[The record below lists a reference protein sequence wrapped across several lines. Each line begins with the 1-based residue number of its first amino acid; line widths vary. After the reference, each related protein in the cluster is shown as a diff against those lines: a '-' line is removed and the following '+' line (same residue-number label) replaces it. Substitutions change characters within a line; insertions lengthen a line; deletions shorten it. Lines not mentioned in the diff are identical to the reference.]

1 MWCIIYLD
9 TVLKYIKRGK
19 SMKKLTS
26 ILLSAII
33 MLTAVV
39 GFDLTAYA
47 GSYDTTAKAKS
58 YTLGTTTTGY
68 FSSND
73 RIDFLKV
80 DVPQSG
86 RIDFT
91 MEDSDDGYY
100 IRIYSSKNLDDYV
113 NSDVISISY
122 NSNLGKAYGTDYI
135 YLVAG
140 TYYFRVCSQYYNQSS
155 NYTLT
160 TSFTSAN
167 ESFPE
172 SLDVNNNIIGNA
184 NPISLDTTYNGML
197 GENDDV
203 DFYKFNVTA
212 DAVIVN
218 LKSEKEISFR
228 IYTLTGEEVTS
239 TYYSRFNSSTNT
251 ATTSETISLSN
262 GTYCLKLWRGYYD
275 KCFYSF
281 SINSPHQHSYNY
293 AYTVKS
299 TYTSQGYDVYTCS
312 CGASYTTNYKA
323 VKKLGKVNL
332 KSVSSARKNHKI
344 KASWDKKSGANGYQI
359 YYSRNKNFK
368 NFSAKKIVKGG
379 KTTSYVGKNF
389 TKGRKYYVKV
399 RAYKNVNGRKIYG
412 KWSNV
417 KTVKCK

>member
-1 MWCIIYLD
+1 
-9 TVLKYIKRGK
+9 
-19 SMKKLTS
+19 MKKLTS

-47 GSYDTTAKAKS
+47 GAGSYDTTAKAKS
-58 YTLGTTTTGY
+58 YTLGTTTTGN

-73 RIDFLKV
+73 EIDFLKV

-86 RIDFT
+86 RIDFVS
-91 MEDSDDGYY
+91 EGSDSYY
-100 IRIYSSKNLDDYV
+100 IYLYSAKDLDSYFAYV
-113 NSDVISISY
+113 GVYY
-122 NSNLGKAYGTDYI
+122 NSNLGKSYGEDYA

-140 TYYFRVCSQYYNQSS
+140 TYYFKVSGDSNE
-155 NYTLT
+155 NYTIR
-160 TSFTSAN
+160 TSFTPAN

-197 GENDDV
+197 GENDDI
-203 DFYKFNVTA
+203 DFYSFTVPSGTQ
-212 DAVIVN
+212 VIN
-218 LKSEKEISFR
+218 IKSNAS
-228 IYTLTGEEVTS
+228 IYFSVYSMTGEQIAGSWSAYKNNS
-239 TYYSRFNSSTNT
+239 TGM
-251 ATTSETISLSN
+251 AETSESVSLN
-262 GTYCLKLWRGYYD
+262 AGTYCLKISKYGRSDTYD
-275 KCFYSF
+275 CFYSF

-312 CGASYTTNYKA
+312 CGDSYTTNYKA

-332 KSVSSARKNHKI
+332 KSVSSARKRHTI
-344 KASWDKKSGANGYQI
+344 KASWNKKSGANGYQI

-368 NFSAKKIVKGG
+368 KLSAKKIVKGG
-379 KTTSYVGKNF
+379 KKTSYVGKNF
-389 TKGRKYYVKV
+389 TKGKKYYVKV
-399 RAYKNVNGRKIYG
+399 RAYKNVNGRKVYG

>member
-1 MWCIIYLD
+1 
-9 TVLKYIKRGK
+9 
-19 SMKKLTS
+19 MKKLTS

-33 MLTAVV
+33 ILTAVV

-47 GSYDTTAKAKS
+47 GAGSYDTTAKAMS

-86 RIDFT
+86 RIDFVS
-91 MEDSDDGYY
+91 EGSDSYY
-100 IRIYSSKNLDDYV
+100 IYLYSAKDLDSNFAYV
-113 NSDVISISY
+113 GVYY
-122 NSNLGKAYGTDYI
+122 NSNLGKSYDEDYA

-140 TYYFRVCSQYYNQSS
+140 TYYFKVSGDSNE
-155 NYTLT
+155 NYTIR
-160 TSFTSAN
+160 TSFTPAN

-197 GENDDV
+197 GENDDI
-203 DFYKFNVTA
+203 DFYSFTVPSGTQ
-212 DAVIVN
+212 VIN
-218 LKSEKEISFR
+218 IKSNAS
-228 IYTLTGEEVTS
+228 IYFSVYSTTGEKIAGTWSAYKNDS
-239 TYYSRFNSSTNT
+239 TGI
-251 ATTSETISLSN
+251 AETSESVSLN
-262 GTYCLKLWRGYYD
+262 AGTYCLKISKYGRSDTYD
-275 KCFYSF
+275 CFYSF

-312 CGASYTTNYKA
+312 CGDSYTTNYKA

-332 KSVSSARKNHKI
+332 KSVSSARKKHTI

-368 NFSAKKIVKGG
+368 KLSAKKIVKGG
-379 KTTSYVGKNF
+379 KKTSYVGKNF
-389 TKGRKYYVKV
+389 TKGKKYYVKV
-399 RAYKNVNGRKIYG
+399 RAYKNVNGRKVYG

>member
-1 MWCIIYLD
+1 
-9 TVLKYIKRGK
+9 
-19 SMKKLTS
+19 MKKLTS

-47 GSYDTTAKAKS
+47 DDDTIAKAKS

-140 TYYFRVCSQYYNQSS
+140 TYYFRVCSNNYNQSS

-160 TSFTSAN
+160 TSFTPAN

-212 DAVIVN
+212 DAVTVN
-218 LKSEKEISFR
+218 LKSEKVLSFR

-239 TYYSRFNSSTNT
+239 NYYSRFNSSTNT
-251 ATTSETISLSN
+251 ATTSETISLSS
-262 GTYCLKLWRGYYD
+262 GTYCLKLWRGHYD

-332 KSVSSARKNHKI
+332 KSVSSARKKHTI
-344 KASWDKKSGANGYQI
+344 KASWNKKSGANGYQI

-368 NFSAKKIVKGG
+368 KLSAKKIVKGG
-379 KTTSYVGKNF
+379 KKTSYVGKNF

-399 RAYKNVNGRKIYG
+399 RAYKNVNGRKVYG

>member
-19 SMKKLTS
+19 GMKKLTS

-47 GSYDTTAKAKS
+47 GAGSYDTTAKAKS
-58 YTLGTTTTGY
+58 YTLGTTTTGN

-73 RIDFLKV
+73 EIDFLKV

-86 RIDFT
+86 RIDFVS
-91 MEDSDDGYY
+91 EGSDSYY
-100 IRIYSSKNLDDYV
+100 IYLYSAKDLDSYFAYV
-113 NSDVISISY
+113 GVYY
-122 NSNLGKAYGTDYI
+122 NSNLGKSYGEDYA

-140 TYYFRVCSQYYNQSS
+140 TYYFKVSGDSNE
-155 NYTLT
+155 NYTIR
-160 TSFTSAN
+160 TSFTPAN

-197 GENDDV
+197 GENDDI
-203 DFYKFNVTA
+203 DFYSFTVPSGTQ
-212 DAVIVN
+212 VIN
-218 LKSEKEISFR
+218 IKSNAS
-228 IYTLTGEEVTS
+228 IYFSVYSMTGEQIAGSWSAYKNNS
-239 TYYSRFNSSTNT
+239 TGM
-251 ATTSETISLSN
+251 AETSESVSLN
-262 GTYCLKLWRGYYD
+262 AGTYCLKISKYGRSDTYD
-275 KCFYSF
+275 CFYSF

-312 CGASYTTNYKA
+312 CGDSYTTNYKA

-332 KSVSSARKNHKI
+332 KSVSSARKRHTI
-344 KASWDKKSGANGYQI
+344 KASWNKKSGANGYQI

-368 NFSAKKIVKGG
+368 KLSAKKIVKGG
-379 KTTSYVGKNF
+379 KKTSYVGKNF
-389 TKGRKYYVKV
+389 TKGKKYYVKV
-399 RAYKNVNGRKIYG
+399 RAYKNVNGRKVYG

>member
-1 MWCIIYLD
+1 
-9 TVLKYIKRGK
+9 
-19 SMKKLTS
+19 MKKLTS

-47 GSYDTTAKAKS
+47 GAGSYDTTANAKS

-86 RIDFT
+86 RIDFVS
-91 MEDSDDGYY
+91 EGSDSYY
-100 IRIYSSKNLDDYV
+100 IYLYSAKDLDSNFAYV
-113 NSDVISISY
+113 GVYY
-122 NSNLGKAYGTDYI
+122 NSNLGKSYDEDYA

-140 TYYFRVCSQYYNQSS
+140 TYYFKVSGDSNE
-155 NYTLT
+155 NYTIR
-160 TSFTSAN
+160 TSFTPAN

-197 GENDDV
+197 GENDDI
-203 DFYKFNVTA
+203 DFYSFTVPSGTQ
-212 DAVIVN
+212 VIN
-218 LKSEKEISFR
+218 IKSNAS
-228 IYTLTGEEVTS
+228 IYFSVYSTTGEKIAGTWSAYKNDS
-239 TYYSRFNSSTNT
+239 TGI
-251 ATTSETISLSN
+251 AETSESVSLN
-262 GTYCLKLWRGYYD
+262 AGTYCLKISKYGSSGIHD
-275 KCFYSF
+275 CFYSF

-312 CGASYTTNYKA
+312 CGDSYTTNYKA

-332 KSVSSARKNHKI
+332 KSVSSARKRHTI

-368 NFSAKKIVKGG
+368 KLSAKKIVKGG
-379 KTTSYVGKNF
+379 KKTSYVGKNF
-389 TKGRKYYVKV
+389 TKGKKYYVKV
-399 RAYKNVNGRKIYG
+399 RAYKNVNGRKVYG

>member
-1 MWCIIYLD
+1 
-9 TVLKYIKRGK
+9 
-19 SMKKLTS
+19 MKKLTS

-47 GSYDTTAKAKS
+47 GAGSYDTIAKAKS

-73 RIDFLKV
+73 NIDFLKV

-86 RIDFT
+86 RIDFIAEGT
-91 MEDSDDGYY
+91 GVY
-100 IRIYSSKNLDDYV
+100 RIYIYPSNATEDKVDY
-113 NSDVISISY
+113 NYIGY
-122 NSNLGKAYGTDYI
+122 NDNLGKAYSECCA

-140 TYYFRVCSQYYNQSS
+140 TYYFKVSGSS
-155 NYTLT
+155 NENYTIR
-160 TSFTSAN
+160 TSFTPAN

-197 GENDDV
+197 GKNDDI
-203 DFYKFNVTA
+203 DFYSFTVPSGTQIIN
-212 DAVIVN
+212 
-218 LKSEKEISFR
+218 ISANESVYFSV
-228 IYTLTGEEVTS
+228 YSMTGEKIAGRWYVSKNDS
-239 TYYSRFNSSTNT
+239 TGV
-251 ATTSETISLSN
+251 ASESESVSLDA
-262 GTYCLKLWRGYYD
+262 GTYCLKIERGYA
-275 KCFYSF
+275 CFYSF

-332 KSVSSARKNHKI
+332 KSVSSARKKHAI
-344 KASWDKKSGANGYQI
+344 KASWNKKSGANGYQI

-368 NFSAKKIVKGG
+368 KLSAKKIVKGG
-379 KTTSYVGKNF
+379 KKTSYVGKNF
-389 TKGRKYYVKV
+389 TKGKKYYVKV
-399 RAYKNVNGRKIYG
+399 RAYKNVNGRKVYG

>member
-73 RIDFLKV
+73 TIDFLKF
-80 DVPQSG
+80 DMPQSG

-91 MEDSDDGYY
+91 AEGTAEYY
-100 IRIYSSKNLDDYV
+100 IYIYPSNATEDKVDSNY
-113 NSDVISISY
+113 ITY
-122 NSNLGKAYGTDYI
+122 NRNLGKAYTECCA

-140 TYYFRVCSQYYNQSS
+140 TYYFKVDGIYSNSS
-155 NYTLT
+155 YTISS
-160 TSFTSAN
+160 SFTPAN

-197 GENDDV
+197 AFNDEV
-203 DFYKFNVTA
+203 DFYSFTVPSGTQNINISANESICFSVYSMTGERIAGRWYA
-212 DAVIVN
+212 DKNNSTGVAS
-218 LKSEKEISFR
+218 KSES
-228 IYTLTGEEVTS
+228 V
-239 TYYSRFNSSTNT
+239 
-251 ATTSETISLSN
+251 SLDA
-262 GTYCLKLWRGYYD
+262 GTYCLKIEKYSYA
-275 KCFYSF
+275 CFYSF

-312 CGASYTTNYKA
+312 CGDSYTTNYKA

-332 KSVSSARKNHKI
+332 KSVSSARKNHTI

-368 NFSAKKIVKGG
+368 NLSAKKIVKGG
-379 KTTSYVGKNF
+379 KKTSYVGKNF

-399 RAYKNVNGRKIYG
+399 RAYKNVNGKKVYG
-412 KWSNV
+412 KWSSV
-417 KTVKCK
+417 KSVKCK

>member
-19 SMKKLTS
+19 GMKKLTS

-47 GSYDTTAKAKS
+47 GAGSYDTTAKAKS
-58 YTLGTTTTGY
+58 YTLGTTTTGN

-73 RIDFLKV
+73 EIDFLKV

-86 RIDFT
+86 RIDFVS
-91 MEDSDDGYY
+91 EGSDSYY
-100 IRIYSSKNLDDYV
+100 IYLYSAKDLDSYFAYV
-113 NSDVISISY
+113 GVYY
-122 NSNLGKAYGTDYI
+122 NSNLGKSYDEDYA

-140 TYYFRVCSQYYNQSS
+140 TYYFKVSGDSNE
-155 NYTLT
+155 NYTIR
-160 TSFTSAN
+160 TSFTPAN

-197 GENDDV
+197 GENDDI
-203 DFYKFNVTA
+203 DFYSFTVPSGTQ
-212 DAVIVN
+212 VIN
-218 LKSEKEISFR
+218 IKSNAS
-228 IYTLTGEEVTS
+228 IYFSVYSMTGEQIAGSWSAYKNNS
-239 TYYSRFNSSTNT
+239 TGM
-251 ATTSETISLSN
+251 AETSESVSLN
-262 GTYCLKLWRGYYD
+262 AGTYCLKISKYGRSDTYD
-275 KCFYSF
+275 CFYSF

-312 CGASYTTNYKA
+312 CGDSYTTNYRA

-332 KSVSSARKNHKI
+332 KSVSSARKKHAI
-344 KASWDKKSGANGYQI
+344 KASWNKKSGANGYQI

-368 NFSAKKIVKGG
+368 NLSAKKIVKGG
-379 KTTSYVGKNF
+379 KKTSYVGKNF
-389 TKGRKYYVKV
+389 TKGKKYYVKV
-399 RAYKNVNGRKIYG
+399 RAYKNVNGRKVYG

>member
-1 MWCIIYLD
+1 
-9 TVLKYIKRGK
+9 
-19 SMKKLTS
+19 MKKLTS

-91 MEDSDDGYY
+91 AEGTKSYYVYIYPSNATEDAVYYNYIGY
-100 IRIYSSKNLDDYV
+100 ND
-113 NSDVISISY
+113 
-122 NSNLGKAYGTDYI
+122 NLGKAYSECYA

-140 TYYFRVCSQYYNQSS
+140 TYYFKVGGNYSNCSYTISS
-155 NYTLT
+155 
-160 TSFTSAN
+160 SFTPAN

-172 SLDVNNNIIGNA
+172 SLYVNNNIIGNA

-197 GENDDV
+197 GENDDI
-203 DFYKFNVTA
+203 DFYSFTVPSGTQIINISANQSICFSVYSMTGEKIAGSWHAYKNDSTGVA
-212 DAVIVN
+212 S
-218 LKSEKEISFR
+218 KSES
-228 IYTLTGEEVTS
+228 V
-239 TYYSRFNSSTNT
+239 
-251 ATTSETISLSN
+251 SLDA
-262 GTYCLKLWRGYYD
+262 GTYCLKIERGRYS
-275 KCFYSF
+275 CFYSF

-312 CGASYTTNYKA
+312 CGDSYTTNYKA

-332 KSVSSARKNHKI
+332 KSVSSARKRHTI
-344 KASWDKKSGANGYQI
+344 KASWNKKSGANGYQI

-368 NFSAKKIVKGG
+368 KLSAKKIVKGG

-399 RAYKNVNGRKIYG
+399 RAYKNVNGRKVYG

-417 KTVKCK
+417 KSVKCK

>member
-47 GSYDTTAKAKS
+47 GDDTTANAKG

-91 MEDSDDGYY
+91 AEGTKSYSVCIYPSNATEDEVKHNYIGY
-100 IRIYSSKNLDDYV
+100 ND
-113 NSDVISISY
+113 
-122 NSNLGKAYGTDYI
+122 NLGKAYSECYA

-140 TYYFRVCSQYYNQSS
+140 TYYFKVSGYSNE
-155 NYTLT
+155 NYTIR

-212 DAVIVN
+212 DAVTVN
-218 LKSEKEISFR
+218 LKSEKVLSFC
-228 IYTLTGEEVTS
+228 IYTLTGEKVTS
-239 TYYSRFNSSTNT
+239 NYYSDFNSSTNT
-251 ATTSETISLSN
+251 ATTSETISLSS

-312 CGASYTTNYKA
+312 CGDSYTTNYKA

-332 KSVSSARKNHKI
+332 KSVSSARKKHTI

-368 NFSAKKIVKGG
+368 KLSAKKIVKGG
-379 KTTSYVGKNF
+379 KKTSYVGKNF

-399 RAYKNVNGRKIYG
+399 RAYKNVNGRKVYG

-417 KTVKCK
+417 KIVKCK

>member
-1 MWCIIYLD
+1 
-9 TVLKYIKRGK
+9 
-19 SMKKLTS
+19 MKKLTS

-73 RIDFLKV
+73 NIDFLKV

-91 MEDSDDGYY
+91 AEGTESYY
-100 IRIYSSKNLDDYV
+100 IYIYPSNATEDKVDY
-113 NSDVISISY
+113 DYIYY
-122 NSNLGKAYGTDYI
+122 NDNLGKAYSECCA

-140 TYYFRVCSQYYNQSS
+140 TYYFKVSGSS
-155 NYTLT
+155 NENYTIR
-160 TSFTSAN
+160 TSFTPAN

-197 GENDDV
+197 GKNDDI
-203 DFYKFNVTA
+203 DFYSFTVPSGTQIINISANENVYFS
-212 DAVIVN
+212 VY
-218 LKSEKEISFR
+218 SM
-228 IYTLTGEEVTS
+228 TGEKIAGRWYVSKNDS
-239 TYYSRFNSSTNT
+239 TGI
-251 ATTSETISLSN
+251 ASESESVSLDA
-262 GTYCLKLWRGYYD
+262 GTYCLKIEKGYA
-275 KCFYSF
+275 CFYSF

-332 KSVSSARKNHKI
+332 KSVSSARKRHTI

-368 NFSAKKIVKGG
+368 KVSAKKIVKGG
-379 KTTSYVGKNF
+379 KKTSYVGKNF
-389 TKGRKYYVKV
+389 TKGKKYYVKV
-399 RAYKNVNGRKIYG
+399 RAYKNVNGRKVYG

>member
-1 MWCIIYLD
+1 MWCIIYSD

-47 GSYDTTAKAKS
+47 GAYDTTAKAKS

-73 RIDFLKV
+73 NIDFLKV

-91 MEDSDDGYY
+91 AEGTESYSVSIYPSNATEDSVDYNY
-100 IRIYSSKNLDDYV
+100 IDY
-113 NSDVISISY
+113 NY
-122 NSNLGKAYGTDYI
+122 NLGKAYLESYA

-140 TYYFRVCSQYYNQSS
+140 TYYFKVGGNYDNSS
-155 NYTLT
+155 YTISS
-160 TSFTSAN
+160 SFTPAN

-172 SLDVNNNIIGNA
+172 SLNVNNNIIGNA
-184 NPISLDTTYNGML
+184 NPISLGTTYNGML

-212 DAVIVN
+212 DAVTVN
-218 LKSEKEISFR
+218 LKSEKVLSFC

-239 TYYSRFNSSTNT
+239 NYYSDFNSSTNT
-251 ATTSETISLSN
+251 ATTSETISLSS

-332 KSVSSARKNHKI
+332 KSVSSARKRHTI
-344 KASWDKKSGANGYQI
+344 KASWNKKSGANGYQI

-368 NFSAKKIVKGG
+368 KLSAKKIVKGG
-379 KTTSYVGKNF
+379 KKTSYVGKNF

-399 RAYKNVNGRKIYG
+399 RAYKNVNGRKVYG

>member
-1 MWCIIYLD
+1 
-9 TVLKYIKRGK
+9 
-19 SMKKLTS
+19 MKKLTS

-33 MLTAVV
+33 ILTAVV

-47 GSYDTTAKAKS
+47 GAGSYDTTAKAMS

-86 RIDFT
+86 RIDFVS
-91 MEDSDDGYY
+91 EGSDSYY
-100 IRIYSSKNLDDYV
+100 IYLYSAKDLDSNFAYV
-113 NSDVISISY
+113 GVYY
-122 NSNLGKAYGTDYI
+122 NSNLGKSYDEDYA

-140 TYYFRVCSQYYNQSS
+140 TYYFKVSGDSNE
-155 NYTLT
+155 NYTIR
-160 TSFTSAN
+160 TSFTPAN

-197 GENDDV
+197 GENDDI
-203 DFYKFNVTA
+203 DFYSFTVPSGTQ
-212 DAVIVN
+212 VIN
-218 LKSEKEISFR
+218 IKSNASICFSV
-228 IYTLTGEEVTS
+228 YSTTGEKIAGTWSAYKNDS
-239 TYYSRFNSSTNT
+239 TGI
-251 ATTSETISLSN
+251 AETSESVSLN
-262 GTYCLKLWRGYYD
+262 AGTYCLKISKYGRSDTYD
-275 KCFYSF
+275 CFYSF

-312 CGASYTTNYKA
+312 CGDSYTTNYKA

-332 KSVSSARKNHKI
+332 KSVSSARKKHTI

-368 NFSAKKIVKGG
+368 KLSAKKIVKGG
-379 KTTSYVGKNF
+379 KKTSYVGKNF
-389 TKGRKYYVKV
+389 TKGKKYYVKV
-399 RAYKNVNGRKIYG
+399 RAYKNVNGRKVYG

>member
-1 MWCIIYLD
+1 
-9 TVLKYIKRGK
+9 
-19 SMKKLTS
+19 MKKLTS

-91 MEDSDDGYY
+91 MEDSDDGYF

-140 TYYFRVCSQYYNQSS
+140 TYYFRVCSQYYDQSS

-160 TSFTSAN
+160 TSFTPAN

-212 DAVIVN
+212 DAVTVN
-218 LKSEKEISFR
+218 LKSEKVLSFC

-239 TYYSRFNSSTNT
+239 NYYSRFNSSTNT
-251 ATTSETISLSN
+251 ATTSETISLSS

-332 KSVSSARKNHKI
+332 KSVSSARKKHAI

-368 NFSAKKIVKGG
+368 KVSAKKIVKGG
-379 KTTSYVGKNF
+379 KKTSYVGKNF
-389 TKGRKYYVKV
+389 TKGKKYYVKV
-399 RAYKNVNGRKIYG
+399 RAYKNVNGRKVYG

>member
-1 MWCIIYLD
+1 
-9 TVLKYIKRGK
+9 
-19 SMKKLTS
+19 MKKLTS

-47 GSYDTTAKAKS
+47 GSYDTTANAKS

-86 RIDFT
+86 RIDFVS
-91 MEDSDDGYY
+91 EGSDSYY
-100 IRIYSSKNLDDYV
+100 IYLYSAKDLDSNFAHVGVY
-113 NSDVISISY
+113 Y
-122 NSNLGKAYGTDYI
+122 NSNLGKSYDEDYA

-140 TYYFRVCSQYYNQSS
+140 TYYFKVSGDSNE
-155 NYTLT
+155 NYTIR
-160 TSFTSAN
+160 TSFTPAN

-197 GENDDV
+197 GENDDI
-203 DFYKFNVTA
+203 DFYSFTVPSGTQ
-212 DAVIVN
+212 VIN
-218 LKSEKEISFR
+218 IKSNAS
-228 IYTLTGEEVTS
+228 IYFSVYSTTGEKIAGTWSAYKNDS
-239 TYYSRFNSSTNT
+239 TGI
-251 ATTSETISLSN
+251 AETSESVSLN
-262 GTYCLKLWRGYYD
+262 AGTYCLKISKYRRSDTYD
-275 KCFYSF
+275 CFYSF

-312 CGASYTTNYKA
+312 CGDSYTTNYKA

-332 KSVSSARKNHKI
+332 KSVSSARKKHTI

-368 NFSAKKIVKGG
+368 KLSAKKIVKGG
-379 KTTSYVGKNF
+379 KKTSYVGKNF
-389 TKGRKYYVKV
+389 TKGKKYYVKV
-399 RAYKNVNGRKIYG
+399 RAYKNVNGRKVYG

>member
-1 MWCIIYLD
+1 
-9 TVLKYIKRGK
+9 
-19 SMKKLTS
+19 MKKLTS

-47 GSYDTTAKAKS
+47 GAGSYDTIAKAKS

-73 RIDFLKV
+73 NIDFLKV

-91 MEDSDDGYY
+91 AEGTGVY
-100 IRIYSSKNLDDYV
+100 RIYIYPSNATEDKVDY
-113 NSDVISISY
+113 NYIGY
-122 NSNLGKAYGTDYI
+122 NDNLGKAYSECCA

-140 TYYFRVCSQYYNQSS
+140 TYYFKVSGSS
-155 NYTLT
+155 NENYTIR
-160 TSFTSAN
+160 TSFAPAN

-203 DFYKFNVTA
+203 DFYSFTVPSGTQIIN
-212 DAVIVN
+212 
-218 LKSEKEISFR
+218 ISANEN
-228 IYTLTGEEVTS
+228 IYFSVYSMTGEKIAGKWYVTKNDS
-239 TYYSRFNSSTNT
+239 TGV
-251 ATTSETISLSN
+251 ASESESVSLDA
-262 GTYCLKLWRGYYD
+262 GTYCLKIEKGYS
-275 KCFYSF
+275 CFYSF

-332 KSVSSARKNHKI
+332 KSVSSARKKHAI
-344 KASWDKKSGANGYQI
+344 KASWNKKSGANGYQI

-368 NFSAKKIVKGG
+368 KLSAKKIVKGG
-379 KTTSYVGKNF
+379 KKTSYVGKNF

-399 RAYKNVNGRKIYG
+399 RAYKNVNGRKVYG

>member
-1 MWCIIYLD
+1 MWCIIYSD

-47 GSYDTTAKAKS
+47 GAGSYDTIAKAKS

-73 RIDFLKV
+73 NIDFLKV

-86 RIDFT
+86 RIDFIAEGT
-91 MEDSDDGYY
+91 GVY
-100 IRIYSSKNLDDYV
+100 RIYIYPSNATEDKVDY
-113 NSDVISISY
+113 NYIGY
-122 NSNLGKAYGTDYI
+122 NDNLGKAYSECCA

-140 TYYFRVCSQYYNQSS
+140 TYYFKVSGSS
-155 NYTLT
+155 NENYTIR
-160 TSFTSAN
+160 TSFTPAN

-197 GENDDV
+197 GKNDDI
-203 DFYKFNVTA
+203 DFYSFTVPSGTQIINISANENVYFS
-212 DAVIVN
+212 VY
-218 LKSEKEISFR
+218 SM
-228 IYTLTGEEVTS
+228 TGEKIAGRWYVSKNDS
-239 TYYSRFNSSTNT
+239 TGI
-251 ATTSETISLSN
+251 ASESESVSLDA
-262 GTYCLKLWRGYYD
+262 GTYCLKIEKGYA
-275 KCFYSF
+275 CFYSF

-332 KSVSSARKNHKI
+332 KSVSSARKKHTI

-368 NFSAKKIVKGG
+368 KLSAKKIVKGG
-379 KTTSYVGKNF
+379 KKTSYVGKNF

-399 RAYKNVNGRKIYG
+399 RAYKNVNGRKVYG

-417 KTVKCK
+417 KSVKCK

>member
-1 MWCIIYLD
+1 
-9 TVLKYIKRGK
+9 
-19 SMKKLTS
+19 MKKLTS

-47 GSYDTTAKAKS
+47 DDDTIAKAKS

-73 RIDFLKV
+73 MIDFLKV

-91 MEDSDDGYY
+91 AEGTGEYAIYIYPSNATEDKVDYNYIGY
-100 IRIYSSKNLDDYV
+100 N
-113 NSDVISISY
+113 N
-122 NSNLGKAYGTDYI
+122 NLGKAYSECCA

-140 TYYFRVCSQYYNQSS
+140 TYYFKVDGFYSNCSYTISS
-155 NYTLT
+155 
-160 TSFTSAN
+160 SFTPAN

-184 NPISLDTTYNGML
+184 NPISLGTTYNGML
-197 GENDDV
+197 AFNDDV
-203 DFYKFNVTA
+203 DFYSFTVPSGTQIINISANENVYFS
-212 DAVIVN
+212 VY
-218 LKSEKEISFR
+218 SM
-228 IYTLTGEEVTS
+228 TGEKIAGRWYVSKNDS
-239 TYYSRFNSSTNT
+239 TGI
-251 ATTSETISLSN
+251 ASESESVSLDA
-262 GTYCLKLWRGYYD
+262 GTYCLKIEKGYA
-275 KCFYSF
+275 CFYSF

-332 KSVSSARKNHKI
+332 KSVSSARKKHAI

-368 NFSAKKIVKGG
+368 KLSAKKIVKGG
-379 KTTSYVGKNF
+379 KKTSYVGKNF

-399 RAYKNVNGRKIYG
+399 RAYKNVNGRKVYG

>member
-1 MWCIIYLD
+1 
-9 TVLKYIKRGK
+9 
-19 SMKKLTS
+19 MKKLTS

-47 GSYDTTAKAKS
+47 GAGSYDTIAKAKS

-73 RIDFLKV
+73 NIDFLKV

-86 RIDFT
+86 RIDFIAEGT
-91 MEDSDDGYY
+91 GVY
-100 IRIYSSKNLDDYV
+100 RIYIYPSNATEDKVDY
-113 NSDVISISY
+113 NYIGY
-122 NSNLGKAYGTDYI
+122 NDNLGKAYSECCA

-140 TYYFRVCSQYYNQSS
+140 TYYFKVSGSS
-155 NYTLT
+155 NENYTIR
-160 TSFTSAN
+160 TSFTPAN

-197 GENDDV
+197 GKNDDI
-203 DFYKFNVTA
+203 DFYSFTVPSGTQIINISANENVYFS
-212 DAVIVN
+212 VY
-218 LKSEKEISFR
+218 SM
-228 IYTLTGEEVTS
+228 TGEKIAGRWYVSKNDS
-239 TYYSRFNSSTNT
+239 TGI
-251 ATTSETISLSN
+251 ASESESVSLDA
-262 GTYCLKLWRGYYD
+262 GTYCLKIEKGYA
-275 KCFYSF
+275 CFYSF

-332 KSVSSARKNHKI
+332 KSVSSARKKHTI

-368 NFSAKKIVKGG
+368 KLSAKKIVKGG
-379 KTTSYVGKNF
+379 KKNF
-389 TKGRKYYVKV
+389 ICGQELYKGQKV
-399 RAYKNVNGRKIYG
+399 LCKSACIQ
-412 KWSNV
+412 
-417 KTVKCK
+417 KCKR

>member
-1 MWCIIYLD
+1 
-9 TVLKYIKRGK
+9 
-19 SMKKLTS
+19 MKKLTS

-47 GSYDTTAKAKS
+47 YAGDFDTTAKAMS
-58 YTLGTTTTGY
+58 YTLGTITTGY

-91 MEDSDDGYY
+91 AEGTESYYVYIYPSNATEDKVDGNY
-100 IRIYSSKNLDDYV
+100 IG
-113 NSDVISISY
+113 Y
-122 NSNLGKAYGTDYI
+122 NDNLGKAYSECYA

-140 TYYFRVCSQYYNQSS
+140 TYYFKVDGIYDNSS
-155 NYTLT
+155 YTISS
-160 TSFTSAN
+160 SFTPAN

-172 SLDVNNNIIGNA
+172 SLDVNDNIIGNA

-203 DFYKFNVTA
+203 DFYSFTVPNGTQVINIKSNASIDFSVYSITGERIAGGWRAYKN
-212 DAVIVN
+212 DATGIAS
-218 LKSEKEISFR
+218 KSES
-228 IYTLTGEEVTS
+228 V
-239 TYYSRFNSSTNT
+239 
-251 ATTSETISLSN
+251 SLDA
-262 GTYCLKLWRGYYD
+262 GTYCLKIEKGTYS
-275 KCFYSF
+275 CFYSF

-299 TYTSQGYDVYTCS
+299 TYKSQGYDVYTCS
-312 CGASYTTNYKA
+312 CGASYTSNYKA

-332 KSVSSARKNHKI
+332 KSVSSARKRHTI
-344 KASWDKKSGANGYQI
+344 KASWNKKSGANGYQI

-368 NFSAKKIVKGG
+368 KLSAKKIVKGG
-379 KTTSYVGKNF
+379 KKTSYVGKNF

-399 RAYKNVNGRKIYG
+399 RAYKNVNGRKVYG
-412 KWSNV
+412 EWSNV

>member
-1 MWCIIYLD
+1 
-9 TVLKYIKRGK
+9 
-19 SMKKLTS
+19 MKKLTS

-73 RIDFLKV
+73 MIDFLKV

-91 MEDSDDGYY
+91 AEGTKGYDIYIYPSNATEDKVDYNY
-100 IRIYSSKNLDDYV
+100 IDY
-113 NSDVISISY
+113 NY
-122 NSNLGKAYGTDYI
+122 NLGKAYSECYT

-140 TYYFRVCSQYYNQSS
+140 TYYFKVSGNWSNCSYTISS
-155 NYTLT
+155 
-160 TSFTSAN
+160 SFTPAN

-197 GENDDV
+197 GENDDI
-203 DFYKFNVTA
+203 DFYSFTVPSGTQIIN
-212 DAVIVN
+212 
-218 LKSEKEISFR
+218 ISANHG
-228 IYTLTGEEVTS
+228 IYFSVYSMTGEKIAGRWYATKNDS
-239 TYYSRFNSSTNT
+239 TGV
-251 ATTSETISLSN
+251 ASESESVSLDA
-262 GTYCLKLWRGYYD
+262 GTYCLKIQKDSYS
-275 KCFYSF
+275 CFYSF

-332 KSVSSARKNHKI
+332 KSVSSARKRHTI
-344 KASWDKKSGANGYQI
+344 KASWNKKSGANGYQI

-368 NFSAKKIVKGG
+368 KISAKKIVKGG
-379 KTTSYVGKNF
+379 KKNF
-389 TKGRKYYVKV
+389 ICGQELYKGQKV
-399 RAYKNVNGRKIYG
+399 LCKSACIQ
-412 KWSNV
+412 
-417 KTVKCK
+417 KCKR

>member
-1 MWCIIYLD
+1 
-9 TVLKYIKRGK
+9 
-19 SMKKLTS
+19 MKKLTS

-47 GSYDTTAKAKS
+47 GAYDTTAKAKS

-73 RIDFLKV
+73 NIDFLKV

-86 RIDFT
+86 RIDFIAEGT
-91 MEDSDDGYY
+91 GVY
-100 IRIYSSKNLDDYV
+100 RIYIYPSNATEDKVDY
-113 NSDVISISY
+113 NYIGY
-122 NSNLGKAYGTDYI
+122 NDNLGKAYSECCA

-140 TYYFRVCSQYYNQSS
+140 TYYFKVSGSS
-155 NYTLT
+155 NENYTIR
-160 TSFTSAN
+160 TSFTPAN

-197 GENDDV
+197 GKNDDI
-203 DFYKFNVTA
+203 DFYSFTVLSGTQIIN
-212 DAVIVN
+212 
-218 LKSEKEISFR
+218 ISANESVYFSV
-228 IYTLTGEEVTS
+228 YSMTGEKIAGRWYVSKNDS
-239 TYYSRFNSSTNT
+239 TGV
-251 ATTSETISLSN
+251 ASESESVSLDA
-262 GTYCLKLWRGYYD
+262 GTYCLKIERGYA
-275 KCFYSF
+275 CFYSF

-332 KSVSSARKNHKI
+332 KSVSSARKKHAI
-344 KASWDKKSGANGYQI
+344 KASWNKKSGANGYQI

-368 NFSAKKIVKGG
+368 NLSAKKIVKGG
-379 KTTSYVGKNF
+379 KKTSYVGKNF
-389 TKGRKYYVKV
+389 TKGKKYYVKV
-399 RAYKNVNGRKIYG
+399 RAYKNVNGRKVYG

>member
-1 MWCIIYLD
+1 
-9 TVLKYIKRGK
+9 
-19 SMKKLTS
+19 MKKLTS

-47 GSYDTTAKAKS
+47 GAGSYDTTAKAKS

-73 RIDFLKV
+73 MIDFLKV
-80 DVPQSG
+80 VVPQSG

-91 MEDSDDGYY
+91 AEGTGEYY
-100 IRIYSSKNLDDYV
+100 ICIYPSNATEDRVDY
-113 NSDVISISY
+113 NYIGY
-122 NSNLGKAYGTDYI
+122 NDNLGKAYSESYA

-140 TYYFRVCSQYYNQSS
+140 TYYFKVDGIYSNCSYTISS
-155 NYTLT
+155 
-160 TSFTSAN
+160 SFTPAN

-184 NPISLDTTYNGML
+184 NPISLDATYNGML
-197 GENDDV
+197 AFNDDV
-203 DFYKFNVTA
+203 DFYSFTVPSGTQIIN
-212 DAVIVN
+212 
-218 LKSEKEISFR
+218 ISANQDICFSV
-228 IYTLTGEEVTS
+228 YSMTGERIAGTWYATKNDS
-239 TYYSRFNSSTNT
+239 TGV
-251 ATTSETISLSN
+251 ASESESVSLDA
-262 GTYCLKLWRGYYD
+262 GTYCLKIQKNSYS
-275 KCFYSF
+275 CFYSF

-332 KSVSSARKNHKI
+332 KSVSSARKKHAI
-344 KASWDKKSGANGYQI
+344 KASWDKKLGANGYQI

-368 NFSAKKIVKGG
+368 KLSAKKIVKGG
-379 KTTSYVGKNF
+379 KKTSYVGKNF

-399 RAYKNVNGRKIYG
+399 RAYKNVNGRKVYG

>member
-1 MWCIIYLD
+1 
-9 TVLKYIKRGK
+9 
-19 SMKKLTS
+19 MKKLTS

-33 MLTAVV
+33 ILTAVV

-47 GSYDTTAKAKS
+47 GAGSYDTIAKAKS

-73 RIDFLKV
+73 AIDFLKV

-86 RIDFT
+86 RIDFIAEGT
-91 MEDSDDGYY
+91 GVY
-100 IRIYSSKNLDDYV
+100 RIYIYPSNATEDKVDY
-113 NSDVISISY
+113 NYIGY
-122 NSNLGKAYGTDYI
+122 NDNLGKAYSECCA

-140 TYYFRVCSQYYNQSS
+140 TYYFKVEGNYYNSS
-155 NYTLT
+155 YTISS
-160 TSFTSAN
+160 SFTPAN

-184 NPISLDTTYNGML
+184 NPISLDATYNGML
-197 GENDDV
+197 AFNDDV
-203 DFYKFNVTA
+203 DFYSFTVPSGTQIIN
-212 DAVIVN
+212 
-218 LKSEKEISFR
+218 ISANESVYFSV
-228 IYTLTGEEVTS
+228 YSMTGEKIAGRWYVSKNDS
-239 TYYSRFNSSTNT
+239 TGV
-251 ATTSETISLSN
+251 ASESESVSLDA
-262 GTYCLKLWRGYYD
+262 GTYCLKIERGYA
-275 KCFYSF
+275 CFYSF

-312 CGASYTTNYKA
+312 CGDSYTTNYKA

-332 KSVSSARKNHKI
+332 KSVSSARKRHTI
-344 KASWDKKSGANGYQI
+344 KVSWNKKSGANGYQI

-368 NFSAKKIVKGG
+368 KLSAKKIVKGG
-379 KTTSYVGKNF
+379 KKTSYVGKNF
-389 TKGRKYYVKV
+389 TKGKKYYVKV
-399 RAYKNVNGRKIYG
+399 RAYKNVNGRKVYG

>member
-1 MWCIIYLD
+1 MWCIIYSD

-47 GSYDTTAKAKS
+47 GAGSYDTIAKAKS

-73 RIDFLKV
+73 NIDFLKV

-86 RIDFT
+86 RIDFIAEGT
-91 MEDSDDGYY
+91 GVY
-100 IRIYSSKNLDDYV
+100 RIYIYPSNATEDKVDY
-113 NSDVISISY
+113 NYIGY
-122 NSNLGKAYGTDYI
+122 NDNLGKAYSECCA

-140 TYYFRVCSQYYNQSS
+140 TYYFKVSGSS
-155 NYTLT
+155 NENYTIR
-160 TSFTSAN
+160 TSFTPAN

-197 GENDDV
+197 GKNDDI
-203 DFYKFNVTA
+203 DFYSFTVPSGTQIINISANENVYFS
-212 DAVIVN
+212 VY
-218 LKSEKEISFR
+218 SM
-228 IYTLTGEEVTS
+228 TGEKIAGRWYVSKNDS
-239 TYYSRFNSSTNT
+239 TGI
-251 ATTSETISLSN
+251 ASESESVSLDA
-262 GTYCLKLWRGYYD
+262 GTYCLKIEKGYA
-275 KCFYSF
+275 CFYSF

-332 KSVSSARKNHKI
+332 KSVSSARKKHTI

-368 NFSAKKIVKGG
+368 KLSAKKIVKGG
-379 KTTSYVGKNF
+379 KKTSYVGKNF
-389 TKGRKYYVKV
+389 TKGKKYYVKV
-399 RAYKNVNGRKIYG
+399 RAYKNVNGRKVYG

-417 KTVKCK
+417 KSVKCK

>member
-19 SMKKLTS
+19 GMKKLTS

-47 GSYDTTAKAKS
+47 GSYDTTAIAKS

-80 DVPQSG
+80 NVPQSG

-91 MEDSDDGYY
+91 AEGTKSYSVCIYPSNATEDEVKHNYIGY
-100 IRIYSSKNLDDYV
+100 ND
-113 NSDVISISY
+113 
-122 NSNLGKAYGTDYI
+122 NLGKAYGTDYI

-140 TYYFRVCSQYYNQSS
+140 TYYFRVCSNNYNQSS

-160 TSFTSAN
+160 TSFTPAN

-212 DAVIVN
+212 DAVTVN
-218 LKSEKEISFR
+218 LKSEKVLSFC
-228 IYTLTGEEVTS
+228 IYTLTGEKVTS
-239 TYYSRFNSSTNT
+239 NYYSDFNSSTNT
-251 ATTSETISLSN
+251 ATTSETISLSS

-332 KSVSSARKNHKI
+332 KSVSSARKRHTI

-368 NFSAKKIVKGG
+368 KLSAKKIVKGG
-379 KTTSYVGKNF
+379 KKTSYVGKNF
-389 TKGRKYYVKV
+389 TKGKKYYVKV
-399 RAYKNVNGRKIYG
+399 RAYKNVNGRKVYG